1 MHIKRTSRLLTIGM
15 ASAVMALGA
24 LPAMAQDAAADIDR
38 MIDATGS
45 PDGAL
50 GLAHSQADQGDL
62 TGAAA
67 TLERALLAQPDTA
80 GADVR
85 LYYVAILCR
94 LDDHGRARIEAGRIN
109 SGSASA
115 AAIGEARTA
124 CGSLDLPAS
133 GSAAANSGV
142 IGNIAL
148 GLAYDTDNSAA
159 LSPAFAVPG
168 VAVPSND
175 GLSIVASAQVDA
187 RTPVGGGYAYG
198 GLSGM
203 TKNAIGGPSLDYQLG
218 AMRAG
223 FGMQG
228 GGVGFEIGGVLRH
241 GRLFGHPF
249 YSEYGGQGELST
261 AAGQSARVALRG
273 EITHQDYIGSN
284 ALFDRDGTR
293 FDLALEY
300 RAGVARD
307 HGWVI
312 GAAFEDKTARTR
324 NLGYQGWRL
333 YAAARMPLNQAGSY
347 GALSATVRHVDYR
360 NVALIGDRVETRW
373 FARAALGTPLGSSPV
388 DLEGAVSYT
397 RRTYN
402 AASLLH
408 DYGSLG
414 TELRLVLNFGR

>member
-1 MHIKRTSRLLTIGM
+1 MSRMLTIGM
-15 ASAVMALGA
+15 AGAAMALGA

-38 MIDATGS
+38 MIDATAS

-50 GLAHSQADQGDL
+50 KLARTQADQGDL

-67 TLERALLAQPDTA
+67 TLERALLAHPDT
-80 GADVR
+80 GSADVR
-85 LYYVAILCR
+85 LYYVAVLCR
-94 LDDHGRARIEAGRIN
+94 LDDHGRARIEASRID
-109 SGSASA
+109 SSSAST

-133 GSAAANSGV
+133 GGAAANSGV
-142 IGNIAL
+142 IGNVAL
-148 GLAYDTDNSAA
+148 GFAYDTDNSAA
-159 LSPAFAVPG
+159 LSPAFALPG
-168 VAVPSND
+168 IAVPSND

-187 RTPVGGGYAYG
+187 RTPVGSGYAYG

-203 TKNAIGGPSLDYQLG
+203 TKNAIGGPNLDYQLG
-218 AMRAG
+218 SLRAG
-223 FGMQG
+223 FGAQG
-228 GGVGFEIGGVLRH
+228 SGVGFELGGVLRH

-261 AAGQSARVALRG
+261 AAGDSARVALRG
-273 EITHQDYIGSN
+273 EVTHQDYVGSN
-284 ALFDRDGTR
+284 AFFDRDGTR
-293 FDLALEY
+293 FDLAVEY

-333 YAAARMPLNQAGSY
+333 YAAARLPLNQAGTYS
-347 GALSATVRHVDYR
+347 ALSATVRHVDYR
-360 NVALIGDRVETRW
+360 NVALISDRVETRW

-397 RRTYN
+397 HRSYN

-408 DYGSLG
+408 DYGSFG
-414 TELRLVLNFGR
+414 AELRLVLNFGR